1 MLARSL
7 LSRLPPLIVYP
18 HTHPLRLSLS
28 PTPVLVSFFA
38 QIKGVLNSSQQL
50 AISFERQQASSSGG
64 DQGGGGSGS
73 GSGVGQAS
81 PSLGFAYRRT
91 PRSNAYIQPRGFG
104 GGGVAGSAK
113 KGGKG
118 GGAPVPSSSRLLSEG
133 ALTPSAKSGI
143 LSPDAYLSGGVKHL
157 NIPTDTEE
165 RRQRFSSS
173 RPMIRGAAAAT
184 PNPTDGRRPQRDVSG
199 ISNGSG
205 VEEVKGE
212 TAPTVSAAAVA
223 AAAVTG
229 TSDINGSLP
238 ASNGN
243 SRVEFAAASPDG
255 SARRNTGGGAS
266 PPPSTGGIGTDVR
279 AAATGAD
286 ESLLDASPAAGGGS
300 NGGRLFQGESG
311 GGGDGASS
319 ITPRLDLE
327 EYDTEPPMAELVAMT
342 EKSLRAVSGFVVSRQ
357 GYGSIAWK
365 EPVDLRGVDIGSAV
379 SVDWASCL
387 FL

>member
-1 MLARSL
+1 MFILPHALCISLSTPAL
-7 LSRLPPLIVYP
+7 LS
-18 HTHPLRLSLS
+18 
-28 PTPVLVSFFA
+28 FFVA

-73 GSGVGQAS
+73 GSGAGQAS

-104 GGGVAGSAK
+104 GGGGVAGSAK

-118 GGAPVPSSSRLLSEG
+118 SGAPVPSSSRLLSEG

-143 LSPDAYLSGGVKHL
+143 LSPDAYLSGGVKRL

-173 RPMIRGAAAAT
+173 RPMIRGAAAAAT
-184 PNPTDGRRPQRDVSG
+184 PNPTDGRRSQPDAGG

-212 TAPTVSAAAVA
+212 AAPTGSAVA

-229 TSDINGSLP
+229 TSETNGGLP
-238 ASNGN
+238 ISNGN
-243 SRVEFAAASPDG
+243 NRVEFAAASPDG
-255 SARRNTGGGAS
+255 SARRNTSGGAS

-286 ESLLDASPAAGGGS
+286 ESLLDASPAAAGGS

-311 GGGDGASS
+311 GSGGGGGASS
-319 ITPRLDLE
+319 FTPRLNLE
-327 EYDTEPPMAELVAMT
+327 EYDTEPPMAELTAMT

-379 SVDWASCL
+379 RAD
-387 FL
+387 